1 MNDSTRFNDY
11 EAMLARLRL
20 IAQEVDPVPKHFY
33 DLGHEVFGLQ
43 RIDDELAELVADSR
57 VDAQAARSTVTAA
70 IRLLSFQC
78 PVMTIEIQVTREGSV
93 TSVLGQLMRDVPQ
106 DGRASLEN
114 TAGALSSVPVEA
126 DDRFE
131 FSGVPATMV
140 RFRIETPGSAAVT
153 TTWVE
158 L

>member
-1 MNDSTRFNDY
+1 MNDSTRFSDD
-11 EAMLARLRL
+11 EAMLARLRS
-20 IAQEVDPVPKHFY
+20 IAQEVDPVPEHFY
-33 DLGHEVFGLQ
+33 ELGHEVFSLQ

-57 VDAQAARSTVTAA
+57 VDAQAVRATVTAA
-70 IRLLSFQC
+70 IRMLSFHC
-78 PVMTIEIQVTREGSV
+78 RVMTIEIQVTREGGV

-106 DGRASLEN
+106 DGRADLES
-114 TAGALSSVPVEA
+114 TGGALSSAPIEA
-126 DDRFE
+126 GDRFE
-131 FSGVPATMV
+131 FSEVPATMV